1 MGVISSLI
9 CFVLNPYVERKI
21 NQKNI
26 ELEAMDATCM
36 MLLDF
41 FKQKFNNEDNM
52 LELLMNIQDN
62 IIVYGT
68 KKELNL
74 YKTIKIRAF
83 QFKEPDGSLYTLVLL
98 YLLFSVIRKET
109 YKSSYFNPNYLYSIY
124 LTDYQSRKEEIK
136 ALNNLVVKENHLG
149 RKYYIK

>member
-9 CFVLNPYVERKI
+9 CFVLNPYVQRKI

-41 FKQKFNNEDNM
+41 FKQKFNDEDKM

-109 YKSSYFNPNYLYSIY
+109 YKSNYFNPNYLYSIY

-136 ALNNLVVKENHLG
+136 ALNNLVIKENHLG

>member
-41 FKQKFNNEDNM
+41 FKQKFNNKDNM